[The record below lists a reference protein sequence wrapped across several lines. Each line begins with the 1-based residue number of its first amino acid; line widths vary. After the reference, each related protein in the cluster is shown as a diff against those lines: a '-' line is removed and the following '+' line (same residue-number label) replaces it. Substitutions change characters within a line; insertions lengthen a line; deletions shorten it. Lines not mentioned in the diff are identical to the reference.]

1 MNSKTLLTLQ
11 PGEAGIVE
19 RLSCTGSLRR
29 RLLDI
34 GLLPGAQ
41 IVCVGCSPC
50 KDPKAYLIRGA
61 VIALRATDSRQILL
75 KQEDS
80 SEAGRRGARESQERS
95 EPAGKPMIC
104 EGYKFESKGN

>member
-50 KDPKAYLIRGA
+50 KDPKAYLVRGA

-80 SEAGRRGARESQERS
+80 SEAGIRSARES
-95 EPAGKPMIC
+95 
-104 EGYKFESKGN
+104 